1 MKKIYLSGSE
11 GFIGS
16 HLTEYLIKKN
26 YKVTSLVLYNSF
38 GKNGWLED
46 IDEKLKKNLNIIYGD
61 VRDKNFLINSTKN
74 HDAIIHLGALI
85 AIPYSY
91 LAPESY
97 IQTNINGAINILDAA
112 KINKIK
118 KIIFTSTS
126 EIYGRAK
133 TFPIKENATVD
144 PRSPYSASKISADQ
158 IALSYY
164 YSFKSPVTIIRPFN
178 TIGPRQSERAVL
190 PTIINQFID
199 NKKSIKIGNQNTK
212 RNLNSVFDIVRG
224 FELALKTKK
233 KISGEIINLGSEFEL
248 SIKDLINI
256 VGKIEK
262 KKVRIITD
270 KKRLRPNNSE
280 ILRLTASNIK
290 AKKFLN
296 WKPKINNTKK
306 FEIFIK
312 DTIEWY
318 KRNRSKYK
326 YDSQKY
332 SV

>member
-1 MKKIYLSGSE
+1 MKKIFLTGSE

-16 HLTEYLIKKN
+16 HLTEYLLKKN

-38 GKNGWLED
+38 GKNGWLND
-46 IDEKLKKNLNIIYGD
+46 IDQKLKKKLNIIYGD
-61 VRDKNFLINSTKN
+61 VRDKNFLINSTKY

-91 LAPESY
+91 IAPESY

-112 KINKIK
+112 KINNIK

-126 EIYGRAK
+126 EIYGRANK
-133 TFPIKENATVD
+133 FPIKENAPVD

-199 NKKSIKIGNQNTK
+199 NKKNIKIGNQSTK
-212 RNLNSVFDIVRG
+212 RNLNSVFDIVKG

-233 KISGEIINLGSEFEL
+233 KISGEIINLGSEFEV
-248 SIKDLINI
+248 SVRQLINI
-256 VGKIEK
+256 ISKIEK
-262 KKVRIITD
+262 KKVKILTD
-270 KKRLRPNNSE
+270 KKRVRPSNSE
-280 ILRLTASNIK
+280 VLRLTASNKK

-296 WKPKINNTKK
+296 WEPKINNTLK
-306 FEIFIK
+306 FEQFIK
-312 DTIEWY
+312 NTIKWY
-318 KRNRSKYK
+318 KKNRSKYK

>member
-1 MKKIYLSGSE
+1 MKKIFLSGSE

-16 HLTEYLIKKN
+16 HLTEHLIKKN

-46 IDEKLKKNLNIIYGD
+46 IDAKLKKNLNIIYGD

-97 IQTNINGAINILDAA
+97 IQTNINGAVNILDAA

-133 TFPIKENATVD
+133 KFPIKENAAVD

-178 TIGPRQSERAVL
+178 TIGPRQSDRAVL

-199 NKKSIKIGNQNTK
+199 NKNSIKIGNQNTK

-233 KISGEIINLGSEFEL
+233 KISGEVINLGSEFEL
-248 SIKDLINI
+248 SIKELINI
-256 VGKIEK
+256 ISKIEK
-262 KKVRIITD
+262 RKVRIIID

-280 ILRLTASNIK
+280 IQRLTASNIK

-296 WKPKINNTKK
+296 WKPKINNSKK

-318 KRNRSKYK
+318 KKNRSKYK

>member
-1 MKKIYLSGSE
+1 MKKIFLSGSE

-16 HLTEYLIKKN
+16 HLTEYLLKKN

-46 IDEKLKKNLNIIYGD
+46 IDEKLKKKLNIVYGD
-61 VRDKNFLINSTKN
+61 VRDKNFLINSTKS
-74 HDAIIHLGALI
+74 HDAVIHLGALI

-97 IQTNINGAINILDAA
+97 VQTNINGSINILDAA

-133 TFPIKENATVD
+133 TFPIKENAGVD

-178 TIGPRQSERAVL
+178 TIGPRQSERAIL

-199 NKKSIKIGNQNTK
+199 NKKIIKIGNQNSK

-224 FELALKTKK
+224 FELALATKK
-233 KISGEIINLGSEFEL
+233 QISGEIINLGSEFEL
-248 SIKDLINI
+248 SIKELINI
-256 VGKIEK
+256 ISKIEK
-262 KKVRIITD
+262 RKVRVITD

-280 ILRLTASNIK
+280 ILRLTASNVK

-296 WKPKINNTKK
+296 WKPKINNIKK

-318 KRNRSKYK
+318 KKNRSKYK

>member
-1 MKKIYLSGSE
+1 MKKIFVTGSE

-16 HLTEYLIKKN
+16 HLTEYLLKKG

-38 GKNGWLED
+38 GNNGWLND
-46 IDEKLKKNLNIIYGD
+46 VDNKLKKKLNIIYGD
-61 VRDKNFLINSTKN
+61 VRDKNFLINSSKS

-91 LAPESY
+91 IAPESY
-97 IQTNINGAINILDAA
+97 VQTNINGAINILDAA

-126 EIYGRAK
+126 EIYGRSQK
-133 TFPIKENATVD
+133 FPIKETAPVD
-144 PRSPYSASKISADQ
+144 PRSPYSATKISADQ

-164 YSFKSPVTIIRPFN
+164 YSFKTPVTIIRPFN

-199 NKKSIKIGNQNTK
+199 NKKIIKIGNQNTK

-233 KISGEIINLGSEFEL
+233 NISGEIINLGSEFEL

-256 VGKIEK
+256 ISKIEK
-262 KKVRIITD
+262 KKIRILTD
-270 KKRLRPNNSE
+270 KNRIRPINSE
-280 ILRLTASNIK
+280 ILRLTASNLK
-290 AKKFLN
+290 AKKFLK
-296 WKPKINNTKK
+296 WTPEINNMKS
-306 FEIFIK
+306 FEKFIK
-312 DTIEWY
+312 VTLDWY
-318 KRNRSKYK
+318 KKNRSKYK
-326 YDSQKY
+326 FDSQKY